1 MLTQARVAVLVSG
14 SGTNLQA
21 LLDAQQAG
29 SLPSGQLCLVI
40 SDRPG
45 VYALDRA
52 RQHHVEAL
60 AFDRASLGAAQTE
73 AQMLAALAARGID
86 LVVLAGF
93 LMILS
98 PGFIRRYAG
107 RIVNVHPSLLPAF
120 GGKGYYGLR
129 VHQAA
134 LARGVKVSGATVHL
148 VTEEPDGG
156 PILLQKAVRVYPK
169 DTPETLQRRVMR
181 QAEWLLLPRAVEEL
195 CRAIVKEDA
204 HDQSIVPR
212 G

>member
-1 MLTQARVAVLVSG
+1 MTRIAVLVSG
-14 SGTNLQA
+14 GGTNLQA
-21 LLDAQQAG
+21 LIDRREQLGGELALVVSSRADAHALESARRAG
-29 SLPSGQLCLVI
+29 IPAEVLEKQPGIGSAAYSALLCEKLE
-40 SDRPG
+40 
-45 VYALDRA
+45 RA
-52 RQHHVEAL
+52 
-60 AFDRASLGAAQTE
+60 
-73 AQMLAALAARGID
+73 GID

-93 LMILS
+93 LVVLAPAFIEAFRNRIL
-98 PGFIRRYAG
+98 
-107 RIVNVHPSLLPAF
+107 NVHPSLLPAF